1 MNLNATY
8 QLESFELNIGVL
20 IIFMFLIHY
29 GYRYYNNDTPW
40 TTQTALP
47 QNSNDVVPGE
57 KCRGSI
63 HSPTP
68 TPNAL
73 FA

>member
-1 MNLNATY
+1 MN
-8 QLESFELNIGVL
+8 ICVL
-20 IIFMFLIHY
+20 LIFMFLIHY
-29 GYRYYNNDTPW
+29 GYRYYTNETPW
-40 TTQTALP
+40 NTQTAPP
-47 QNSNDVVPGE
+47 QNSNEVVPAE

-73 FA
+73 FARP

>member
-1 MNLNATY
+1 M
-8 QLESFELNIGVL
+8 
-20 IIFMFLIHY
+20 HY

-73 FA
+73 FARP